1 MYDEDFFNH
10 ESDADDTTKDEKE
23 TTPTKKR
30 SSKKITTLRKSKW
43 KALTISQKDMLQEA
57 AITEVFNTA
66 SLQQHLEFED
76 EKRGKLRPKMARVN
90 NDPTEKRHETIEE
103 GVRKVRMVLP

>member
-1 MYDEDFFNH
+1 MYDDDFFNH
-10 ESDADDTTKDEKE
+10 ESDAENETKDEKE
-23 TTPTKKR
+23 SSPSKKKG
-30 SSKKITTLRKSKW
+30 SKKITTLRKSKW

-76 EKRGKLRPKMARVN
+76 EKRGKLRPKVARVN
-90 NDPTEKRHETIEE
+90 NDLMEKRHETIEE
-103 GVRKVRMVLP
+103 GVRKVRMVIP